1 MTQEVPETVT
11 GVDEAIEAEQPRAD
25 DTSDGT
31 TAPKPDPE
39 VLAAHQPDADLE
51 PADDTP
57 AEAGDDT
64 AVDHEGNE
72 LAQGD
77 E

>member
-1 MTQEVPETVT
+1 MTK
-11 GVDEAIEAEQPRAD
+11 D

-31 TAPKPDPE
+31 TAPKADDLVEPAELADPQAPEPDP
-39 VLAAHQPDADLE
+39 E

-57 AEAGDDT
+57 AEAGDDSG
-64 AVDHEGNE
+64 VDHEGNE
-72 LAQGD
+72 PGEDPA